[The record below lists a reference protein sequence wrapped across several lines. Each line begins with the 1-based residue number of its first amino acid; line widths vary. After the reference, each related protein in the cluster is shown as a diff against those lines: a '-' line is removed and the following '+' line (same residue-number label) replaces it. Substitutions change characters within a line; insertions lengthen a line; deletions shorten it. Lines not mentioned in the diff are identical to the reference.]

1 MPTTRRS
8 TRTASAPFG
17 HVVGGM
23 EVVDSLYSG
32 YGDGPP
38 EGRGPDQGMIQTQ
51 GNSYLE
57 SKFPRL
63 DYIKTARIVQGENK

>member
-1 MPTTRRS
+1 
-8 TRTASAPFG
+8 
-17 HVVGGM
+17 M

-32 YGDGPP
+32 YG
-38 EGRGPDQGMIQTQ
+38 ESPDQGMIQTQ

-63 DYIKTARIVQGENK
+63 DYIKTARIVQGETK